1 MYLTINQFQIVERD
15 VRNEGIT
22 FSHLEY
28 DLLDHV
34 CCDVEDRMS
43 SGLSFDDAYKSVKSD
58 IGIQGLRRVQEET
71 LLLINKKYRMMKKSM
86 KTLGTIALASM
97 SVAAVAKIMHW
108 PGASLLMTLSFV
120 VVSLVFFPAALYV
133 WYKEVFNKKHAYIV
147 VLAFIGG
154 FTFMAGT
161 LFKLMHW
168 PGAAISLAL
177 GELFI
182 VLTIIIGGIVY
193 LNSKQPK
200 KESKGILI
208 TGIIGLILFLFGI
221 LSKIQHWPGATYMLI
236 LGTILFFGV
245 FLTIYNL
252 NAYKEEKSVNKIFIF
267 TVFAATIVITLSFLL
282 TTKFSSNILYG
293 FLDYDKELHYSISL
307 TENQINKIPDSVR
320 KLSEINQSA
329 DDLYL
334 SITDLKKDLISF
346 TKGVD
351 IDVNNLKVNDLNYLK
366 SFGLDKN
373 ANNRLLGNEKDGKIY
388 LLFND
393 IQNYKSLLK
402 KQEGME
408 SFSEGLLSLNKE
420 NLSDWITKNFLKVP
434 MITTINNL
442 TQLQLEIRLTQ
453 LESLTKAYRTIAKNS
468 EE

>member
-1 MYLTINQFQIVERD
+1 MHLTIDQFQIVERD
-15 VRNEGIT
+15 VQNEGIT

-43 SGLSFDDAYKSVKSD
+43 SGLSFNDAYKAVKSD

-133 WYKEVFNKKHAYIV
+133 WYKEVFNKNHAYIV
-147 VLAFIGG
+147 VFAFIGG

-168 PGAAISLAL
+168 PGASISLAL

-182 VLTIIIGGIVY
+182 LLTVIIGGISY
-193 LNSKQPK
+193 LNSRQPK
-200 KESKGILI
+200 NASKGILL
-208 TGIIGLILFLFGI
+208 TGIIGLVLFLFGI

-236 LGTILFFGV
+236 LGTVLFFGI

-252 NAYKEEKSVNKIFIF
+252 NAYKDEKSVNKIYIF
-267 TVFAATIVITLSFLL
+267 TVFAASIVITLSFLL
-282 TTKFSSNILYG
+282 TTKFSSNILNG
-293 FLDYDKELHYSISL
+293 FLDYDKELHYSISM

-320 KLSEINQSA
+320 KSSEINQSA
-329 DDLYL
+329 DNLYL
-334 SITDLKKDLISF
+334 SITDLKKDLVTI
-346 TKGVD
+346 TEGID
-351 IDVNNLKVNDLNYLK
+351 IDVNNLKADDLNYLK

-373 ANNRLLGNEKDGKIY
+373 EYNRLLGNEKDGKIN
-388 LLFND
+388 LLLND

-402 KQEGME
+402 KQAGME
-408 SFSEGLLSLNKE
+408 SFSDEIISLNQE
-420 NLSDWITKNFLKVP
+420 NFSDWITENFFKVP

-442 TQLQLEIRLTQ
+442 TQLQMEIRLTQ
-453 LESLTKAYRTIAKNS
+453 LESLTKAYRTIAKTS